1 MNYLSLKRRD
11 VLSVLTFAQKLA
23 FLAKLSC
30 VEFGYTFVKI
40 PQLYLTNIYLKE
52 IVLD

>member
-1 MNYLSLKRRD
+1 MNYLSLREEMFFRF
-11 VLSVLTFAQKLA
+11 LTFAQKLA

-30 VEFGYTFVKI
+30 GEFGYTFVKI